1 MIDDTLGDV
10 RKNRSRTYRI
20 STGGEKMKWYTYALA
35 ISFASVS
42 VGYSLPLQAQP
53 PTASQQAYGHQWAN
67 SYNTHDW
74 NRLYHYP
81 YVWYPQNYYADGYMK
96 SANDL
101 YHRYPQ
107 EMRVPVY
114 NRSWQN
120 YYPKS
125 RRYHQ
130 GHHFQLDVF

>member
-1 MIDDTLGDV
+1 MLRTLAAGA
-10 RKNRSRTYRI
+10 I
-20 STGGEKMKWYTYALA
+20 AAFALVA
-35 ISFASVS
+35 FSATDAAAQQP
-42 VGYSLPLQAQP
+42 VGAG
-53 PTASQQAYGHQWAN
+53 TQAYGYQWGN
-67 SYNTHDW
+67 SYNAHDW

-81 YVWYPQNYYADGYMK
+81 YVWYPQNFYQDGYYQ

-114 NRSWQN
+114 NRAWQN

-125 RRYHQ
+125 RLYHH
-130 GHHFQLDVF
+130 GHHFNLDVF

>member
-1 MIDDTLGDV
+1 
-10 RKNRSRTYRI
+10 
-20 STGGEKMKWYTYALA
+20 MKWHKYALA
-35 ISFASVS
+35 LVVASAFL
-42 VGYSLPLQAQP
+42 GYSLPAHAQQP
-53 PTASQQAYGHQWAN
+53 PTAGQQAYGYQWAN

>member
-1 MIDDTLGDV
+1 MTRHVIAT
-10 RKNRSRTYRI
+10 
-20 STGGEKMKWYTYALA
+20 AA
-35 ISFASVS
+35 IAFGAIFLV
-42 VGYSLPLQAQP
+42 
-53 PTASQQAYGHQWAN
+53 PTNAFSEQHFPGRQAYGYQWGS
-67 SYNTHDW
+67 SYNSHDW

>member
-1 MIDDTLGDV
+1 MTRHVFVAGA
-10 RKNRSRTYRI
+10 
-20 STGGEKMKWYTYALA
+20 ALA
-35 ISFASVS
+35 LALVAVS
-42 VGYSLPLQAQP
+42 REAGAQQP
-53 PTASQQAYGHQWAN
+53 QQAYGYQWGQT
-67 SYNTHDW
+67 YNTQDW

-81 YVWYPQNYYADGYMK
+81 YVWYAQNFYADGYMQ

-125 RRYHQ
+125 RRYHH
-130 GHHFQLDVF
+130 GHHFNLDVF

>member
-1 MIDDTLGDV
+1 MTRHL
-10 RKNRSRTYRI
+10 
-20 STGGEKMKWYTYALA
+20 YAWAAVTAALVWFSSVA
-35 ISFASVS
+35 I
-42 VGYSLPLQAQP
+42 AQP
-53 PTASQQAYGHQWAN
+53 PAGGQQAFGYQWAN
-67 SYNTHDW
+67 SYNAHDW

-81 YVWYPQNYYADGYMK
+81 YVWYPQNFYADGYMK

-114 NRSWQN
+114 NRDWQN

-125 RRYHQ
+125 RRYYQ
-130 GHHFQLDVF
+130 GHHFHLDVF

>member
-1 MIDDTLGDV
+1 L
-10 RKNRSRTYRI
+10 RFFWAEK
-20 STGGEKMKWYTYALA
+20 GGHLMKRHLIATVALA
-35 ISFASVS
+35 TISGFLFVAETR
-42 VGYSLPLQAQP
+42 AQP
-53 PTASQQAYGHQWAN
+53 PMAGQQAYGYQWAH
-67 SYNTHDW
+67 SYNSHDW

-125 RRYHQ
+125 RRYYQ

>member
-1 MIDDTLGDV
+1 M
-10 RKNRSRTYRI
+10 RSRLFAAAI
-20 STGGEKMKWYTYALA
+20 LA
-35 ISFASVS
+35 GLLTTAATEATAQAPAFA
-42 VGYSLPLQAQP
+42 G
-53 PTASQQAYGHQWAN
+53 TQAYGRQWGQ
-67 SYNTHDW
+67 SYNATDW

-81 YVWYPQNYYADGYMK
+81 YVWYPQNFYADGYMQ

-114 NRSWQN
+114 NRAWQN

-125 RRYHQ
+125 RRYHH
-130 GHHFQLDVF
+130 GHHFHLDVF

>member
-1 MIDDTLGDV
+1 MD
-10 RKNRSRTYRI
+10 I
-20 STGGEKMKWYTYALA
+20 SGQTHTTPTTG
-35 ISFASVS
+35 IVS
-42 VGYSLPLQAQP
+42 III
-53 PTASQQAYGHQWAN
+53 
-67 SYNTHDW
+67 
-74 NRLYHYP
+74 P

-125 RRYHQ
+125 RRYYQ

>member
-1 MIDDTLGDV
+1 MVISGQA
-10 RKNRSRTYRI
+10 RTTPTTGI
-20 STGGEKMKWYTYALA
+20 VSTIIRTSG
-35 ISFASVS
+35 I
-42 VGYSLPLQAQP
+42 
-53 PTASQQAYGHQWAN
+53 
-67 SYNTHDW
+67 
-74 NRLYHYP
+74 
-81 YVWYPQNYYADGYMK
+81 PQNYYADGYMK

>member
-1 MIDDTLGDV
+1 MTRQLLSA
-10 RKNRSRTYRI
+10 RF
-20 STGGEKMKWYTYALA
+20 WAAPALLAGA
-35 ISFASVS
+35 IFFAAA
-42 VGYSLPLQAQP
+42 PANAQP
-53 PTASQQAYGHQWAN
+53 PSAGQQAFGGQWGS
-67 SYNTHDW
+67 SYSSQDW
-74 NRLYHYP
+74 SRFYHYP
-81 YVWYPQNYYADGYMK
+81 YIFYPHNFYADGYMQ

-120 YYPKS
+120 FYPKA

-130 GHHFQLDVF
+130 GHHFNLDVF